1 MATSIKAKPNK
12 SHLAHFWWSMK
23 NFCILHNERFYEW
36 CQAVG
41 WVLPDISPWYSRIIL
56 GGWYAEVGV
65 NFGGLLC
72 VCSYAKGGNI
82 YDDDEFHI
90 QHILA
95 CPDRSEGQG
104 QVNTSIIHFRT
115 FGYAIRRVCIKNHGC
130 WTVSYWGVYPKC
142 QVYHHTST
150 RNVWHTQTT
159 TYSGALSIQQ

>member
-1 MATSIKAKPNK
+1 M
-12 SHLAHFWWSMK
+12 
-23 NFCILHNERFYEW
+23 
-36 CQAVG
+36 
-41 WVLPDISPWYSRIIL
+41 
-56 GGWYAEVGV
+56 

-104 QVNTSIIHFRT
+104 QVNTSIMHFRT
-115 FGYAIRRVCIKNHGC
+115 FGYAIRRVCVKDHGC
-130 WTVSYWGVYPKC
+130 WTVSYWGVPIC

-150 RNVWHTQTT
+150 RNV
-159 TYSGALSIQQ
+159 